1 MIGFRSAVGFAVV
14 VGFTG
19 CGNTR
24 RERSYLLSA
33 GHVLVRVVVRCN
45 EEVTVWLMPASGP
58 HANPVGGSRLSN
70 PGRPQA
76 LRG

>member
-19 CGNTR
+19 CGNTL

-45 EEVTVWLMPASGP
+45 EEVTVW
-58 HANPVGGSRLSN
+58 
-70 PGRPQA
+70 
-76 LRG
+76 